1 MKVPTRIMSVHCVVT
16 FPDVVDIENAPGMRD
31 ALRTVIHAHGD
42 ACRTLVADLST
53 SRFATATALSVLVEA
68 RNLARTKGMTLC
80 VVAPAPLT
88 RKVFTLTGLREV
100 MPLYRTLSDL
110 PTVPPPSPPAA

>member
-1 MKVPTRIMSVHCVVT
+1 MKVPTRVMSVHCVVT
-16 FPDVVDIENAPGMRD
+16 FPDVVDIENAPGIRD
-31 ALRTVIHAHGD
+31 ALRTAIRTHGD
-42 ACRTLVADLST
+42 VCRTLVADLSA

-68 RNLARTKGMTLC
+68 RNLARTKGMALY

-100 MPLYRTLSDL
+100 MPLYRSLDEMPL
-110 PTVPPPSPPAA
+110 PPAG